1 MPDYYADLAAAPE
14 ALVADIAAGLERRA
28 LDPANRAILEA
39 YLADIDFPEGAAVL
53 EIGCGTGPVCRRL
66 AEIGLVAR
74 VVGIEPSPLLVARA
88 REIAGEHPKLR
99 FAVGDGAALDL
110 PDGEFDV
117 VVLHTLLSHVPRQD
131 DVLREA
137 RRVLKPGGL
146 LAVCDADFSKISL
159 GTGDADPL
167 QACAEAFALN
177 FVTDRWLVPR
187 LPAMLAAHGFAVRDF
202 RGYNRVDTEGLGQGT
217 IWLAR
222 GADALA
228 AAGRIGAEL
237 AEALKAEGRRR
248 LAAGS
253 FYATLPFASVIA
265 VKG

>member
-1 MPDYYADLAAAPE
+1 MPDFYADLAAAPE

-28 LDPANRAILEA
+28 LDPANRSILEA
-39 YLADIDFPEGAAVL
+39 YLRDIDFPDGAVVL

-66 AEIGLVAR
+66 AAFERVAQ
-74 VVGIEPSPLLVARA
+74 VVGVEPSPQLVTRA
-88 REIAGEHPKLR
+88 REIADGHPKLR
-99 FAVGDGAALDL
+99 FEVGNGTALDL
-110 PDGEFDV
+110 PDDGFDV
-117 VVLHTLLSHVPRQD
+117 VVLHTLLSHVPRQEEL
-131 DVLREA
+131 LREA
-137 RRVLKPGGL
+137 RRVLKPGGQ

-167 QACAEAFALN
+167 QACADAFALH

-228 AAGRIGAEL
+228 ASGRIGTDL

-253 FYATLPFASVIA
+253 FFGTLPFASVIA
-265 VKG
+265 VKE